1 MKHGYGYIRERGGD
15 NDTVQ
20 RGRAGGGGDDRG
32 QGITAPCG
40 TGRGREAVLAKDA
53 QKLYDAQN
61 SSITVVEIENK
72 NSCNWTTGTE
82 RSIEFFFCKR
92 DDCETVTNGE

>member
-1 MKHGYGYIRERGGD
+1 MGIYASEAGIMTPCREGGRV
-15 NDTVQ
+15 T
-20 RGRAGGGGDDRG
+20 GGGGDDRG
-32 QGITAPCG
+32 QGITTPCG

-53 QKLYDAQN
+53 QKLYDTQN

-82 RSIEFFFCKR
+82 RSIETFFAK
-92 DDCETVTNGE
+92 ETIVKP